1 MSSGGFPEDRERLP
15 VTLPRPP
22 ITAPDTNV
30 LVRLARGGDRRAF
43 DSLVRRYRQK
53 IKALALHLTGR
64 ESDAEDVTQEVFLL
78 AYRKLDQFEGRSE
91 FYTWLYRIAVHR
103 AIALRRHRGKRTV
116 VDVDDPRIELALEVD
131 AAGDPQKALLLR
143 ESYAR
148 LLSAFDL
155 LSPTLRTTVALVA
168 LQGMSHKDAARVLDT
183 NEGTVAWRMHEARK
197 QLRARMEAPRHRAA
211 KLEHGPLSLDSLEA
225 LMGRLVALEPT

>member
-1 MSSGGFPEDRERLP
+1 M
-15 VTLPRPP
+15 TTPRTPL
-22 ITAPDTNV
+22 TAPDTNV

-43 DSLVRRYRQK
+43 DSLVRRYRPK

-64 ESDAEDVTQEVFLL
+64 ASDAEDVTQEVFLL

-103 AIALRRHRGKRTV
+103 AIAMRRKSGRRTT
-116 VDVDDPRIELALEVD
+116 VDVDDPRVELAVEVD

-148 LLSAFDL
+148 LLAAFDL

-168 LQGMSHKDAARVLDT
+168 LQGMPQKDAARVLDT
-183 NEGTVAWRMHEARK
+183 NEGTVAWRMHEARR
-197 QLRARMEAPRHRAA
+197 QLRAKMEAPRHRAA
-211 KLEHGPLSLDSLEA
+211 NLEPTPFGLDPLEA
-225 LMGRLVALEPT
+225 LLGRLVVLEPT